1 MSDRVPNMK
10 RHNWPAMIG
19 PDSNPACKDCGASMA
34 EGLGCPCPGKPDPA
48 PMQAPRIEIAV
59 GDQVTYPP
67 AGGGYLESTH
77 EGMGGRLVGEV
88 RLAAWFWDEENDC
101 YTTENTGRPAVLPIR
116 AADLTRKGG

>member
-10 RHNWPAMIG
+10 RHNWPALIG

-59 GDQVTYPP
+59 GDSVAWTT
-67 AGGGYLESTH
+67 AGAGKVSQIFDAIDNRRIASVHVAGWFITTDGYLTRADT
-77 EGMGGRLVGEV
+77 GM
-88 RLAAWFWDEENDC
+88 
-101 YTTENTGRPAVLPIR
+101 PAVLEIV